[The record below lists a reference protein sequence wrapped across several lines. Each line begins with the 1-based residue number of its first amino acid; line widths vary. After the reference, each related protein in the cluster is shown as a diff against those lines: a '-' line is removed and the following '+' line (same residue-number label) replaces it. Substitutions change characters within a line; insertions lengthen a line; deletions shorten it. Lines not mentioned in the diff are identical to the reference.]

1 MSDNTMIEKNIGQI
15 ADRGSRHMP
24 TREVPKLSATERAE
38 QLWGLYSE
46 YITFRRSLYKEGLS
60 SIKGEGQIRDIPA
73 EKTQLER
80 EKVASNPLVQKVE
93 GEISSLWQDPQ
104 VQAIFKTKVR
114 ESLAEQETHKLG
126 IKEFEGKIAQKN
138 ALENTYFDLLRNQ
151 FLMRQMIPTLR
162 SMEIFANR
170 TEGKR
175 VQEEIKNLEE
185 NGGMDPKEKDDKHGL
200 DKEHADLSALLSYE
214 RVRDYHKQFR
224 QTGVIFT
231 PSRLNLLDKV
241 LTKTANGTWM
251 QLIGETGT
259 GKTTFA
265 KRASGILNNEPAQY
279 ASGERFGDVRALI
292 GKQVVDQVETY
303 YQFGPLTIA
312 LTGCLNSREMEK
324 AIKDNTKV
332 SGKLL
337 ILDELNK
344 FDQDALFG
352 ALKLAATLRP
362 GETFSYK
369 ELPGVKL
376 KMASKGVAIVSTM
389 NPATVRYERKELDPA
404 LDRLFYDGKEK
415 VDYPPMTEKSPE
427 LYEIFLGVLMDDNG
441 RIRVA
446 KEELTPA
453 FVETPDSATG
463 IIRQELDPNVQN
475 HSVLYRFALATSEIH
490 KSFTQKESVAKTA
503 TDEGFLEKTVLEM
516 EVLVKWMNGYCSQVE
531 GGDSLNTYL
540 GKKLQEFHNNIDS
553 ETDRKIFERVFDHFG
568 FDITHPQV
576 TKKPNYTPL
585 TPVEMGHLTPNTPRA
600 VRSIGTEVVPA
611 TKLYIDPS
619 TGEEIN
625 YLPTEIEIKEGKAIR
640 SGDVLKQGEKY
651 YRYLG
656 IIPETQEELLVA
668 AEASDLLPKVP
679 ATVEKGFEKA
689 KKLFGENFLGEE
701 AIHLMEQKC
710 QASGINV
717 KFEIP
722 KVGNIFTDEMFK
734 LLQEDK
740 KNGRERLISM
750 HPEFMTVNGKRKP
763 VNLLNLRELFK
774 KTNPFGNGA
783 IFYDQ
788 NWYDNE
794 DFAKQSLKAGFSLPT
809 REILADSISKTWN
822 EQQTLLLKGERR
834 REAIEVLWD
843 GTLYYATTGK
853 KFLEDKYDWTQTR
866 TSDGG
871 LVGVGGFGSG
881 GLGVSSW
888 PAGSSHSYLGV
899 CPSR

>member
-1 MSDNTMIEKNIGQI
+1 MIEKNIGRI
-15 ADRGSRHMP
+15 ADRGSQHIP
-24 TREVPKLSATERAE
+24 TREIPKLPAAERAE
-38 QLWGLYSE
+38 QLWGLFSE
-46 YITFRRSLYKEGLS
+46 YRLSKLNFLKNPLIIEEREG
-60 SIKGEGQIRDIPA
+60 SIP
-73 EKTQLER
+73 KTQS
-80 EKVASNPLVQKVE
+80 EKRIAAVAAFNRDPLMQRVE

-104 VQAIFKTKVR
+104 VQAIFKTKIR
-114 ESLAEQETHKLG
+114 ESLAEQETHKLD
-126 IKEFEGKIAQKN
+126 IKEFKGKIVQEN

-151 FLMRQMIPTLR
+151 FLMRQMVPTLR

-170 TEGKR
+170 TETKR

-185 NGGMDPKEKDDKHGL
+185 NGGMDPKEKEDKHGL

-214 RVRDYHKQFR
+214 RIRDYHKQFR

-231 PSRLNLLDKV
+231 PSRLDLLEKV

-265 KRASGILNNEPAQY
+265 KRASGILNNEPPQY

-292 GKQVVDQVETY
+292 GKQVLDPGETY

-324 AIKDNTKV
+324 AIKNNTKV

-376 KMASKGVAIVSTM
+376 RMASKGVAIVSTM

-415 VDYPPMTEKSPE
+415 VDYPQMTEKSPE

-463 IIRQELDPNVQN
+463 IIRQEPDSDVRN
-475 HSVLYRFALATSEIH
+475 HGTLYRFAKASSEIH

-516 EVLVKWMNGYCSQVE
+516 EVLVKWMNGYSSQVE

-540 GKKLQEFHNNIDS
+540 EKKLQEFHNNIDS
-553 ETDRKIFERVFDHFG
+553 ETDRKIFERVFDYFG
-568 FDITHPQV
+568 FDITNPQKI
-576 TKKPNYTPL
+576 KKPNYIPL
-585 TPVEMGHLTPNTPRA
+585 TPVEMGYLTPNTPRA
-600 VRSIGTEVVPA
+600 VRSIGTEVTPL
-611 TKLYIDPS
+611 TRLYIDPS

-625 YLPTEIEIKEGKAIR
+625 YLPNEIKIKEGKVIR

-656 IIPETQEELLVA
+656 IIPETQEELLVP
-668 AEASDLLPKVP
+668 AEASDLPPIAP
-679 ATVEKGFEKA
+679 ATGEKGLEKA
-689 KKLFGENFLGEE
+689 KKLFGEDFLGEE

-722 KVGNIFTDEMFK
+722 KAGNILTDEMLK

-740 KNGRERLISM
+740 KNGRERLVSM
-750 HPEFMTVNGKRKP
+750 HPEFMTVNGKGKP
-763 VNLLNLRELFK
+763 VNLLNLRELFNR
-774 KTNPFGNGA
+774 TNPFGNGA
-783 IFYDQ
+783 VIYNQ
-788 NWYDNE
+788 NWYSNE
-794 DFAKQSLKAGFSLPT
+794 DFAKQSLKAGFGLPT
-809 REILADSISKTWN
+809 KEVLADSTSKTWDK
-822 EQQTLLLKGERR
+822 QQTLLLKGERR

-843 GTLYYATTGK
+843 GILYYATTGK
-853 KFLEDKYDWTQTR
+853 KLLEDKYDWTQTR
-866 TSDGG
+866 TSDGR
-871 LVGVGGFGSG
+871 LVDVGAFASG
-881 GLGVSSW
+881 GLVVDLW
-888 PAGSSHSYLGV
+888 DPGSSRSGLGV